1 MPMSADLKLHT
12 MNIQNIIRKGG
23 TTFSLQGE
31 TPKRFLVS
39 FPFFEQRLRAID
51 ESVVYDYISKHLP
64 YLLKDNC
71 YLGIWKNGELW
82 YLDISTSF
90 EELITAAEVGRS
102 FNQKA
107 IFDTLLNEE
116 VNL

>member
-1 MPMSADLKLHT
+1 MSADLKLHT
-12 MNIQNIIRKGG
+12 MNIQNIISNGG

-31 TPKRFLVS
+31 TPKRFMVS

-51 ESVVYDYISKHLP
+51 EAAVYDFISKHLP

-71 YLGIWKNGELW
+71 YFGCWKSGELW

-90 EELITAAEVGRS
+90 EKLETALEVGKS
-102 FNQKA
+102 FSQKA
-107 IFDTLLNEE
+107 IFD
-116 VNL
+116 NLSGLEIKL